1 MNSEVFNEKMISYL
15 VVGIGSLLWIIV
27 FILLIRTFR
36 KKYRMPSRKTG
47 WAFSIFTIWFM

>member
-36 KKYRMPSRKTG
+36 KK
-47 WAFSIFTIWFM
+47 